1 MLALTI
7 MRIQLAAVILV
18 KLFILKGVN
27 MKSLVLSMLLLA
39 FTPVVGFSQ
48 TVAEH
53 LQNVSVTVHT
63 NTGSGSGVVITRNVK
78 VKPTDTETVKANFVW
93 TAAHVVDGLRSV
105 RTIVDPKT
113 GTERKVVEFAPAF
126 LVKELVE
133 NGRKVGEVKMEA
145 RVIKYSDADTNEDLA
160 LLMILKRDFVTD
172 SAKFYLDGDK
182 TPKIGDELIHVGSL
196 LGQGGANSMTTGI
209 ISQVG
214 RTINLSGGNV
224 VVFDQTTCP
233 AFPGS
238 SGGGV
243 FLKDGKYIGMLVR
256 GAGETFNLIV
266 PVRRIHSF
274 AEKHNILWALDET
287 LPVPSLEEL
296 SKISPDDAG
305 TAVGNGVSKSNDGM
319 MNLPATFEYIKE

>member
-1 MLALTI
+1 
-7 MRIQLAAVILV
+7 
-18 KLFILKGVN
+18 
-27 MKSLVLSMLLLA
+27 MKSIVLSILLLVIS
-39 FTPVVGFSQ
+39 PVVSLAQ
-48 TVAEH
+48 NIAEH

-63 NTGSGSGVVITRNVK
+63 NTGSGSGVVITRDLKLKQDDKDSVK
-78 VKPTDTETVKANFVW
+78 VNFVW

-113 GTERKVVEFAPAF
+113 GTERKVIEFAPAF
-126 LVKELVE
+126 LVKELIE

-145 RVIKYSDADTNEDLA
+145 RVVKYSDSETNEDLA
-160 LLMILKRDFVTD
+160 LLMILKRDFIND
-172 SAKFYLDGDK
+172 SAKFYLEADK

-209 ISQVG
+209 ISQIG
-214 RTINLSGGNV
+214 RTVNLSGGNV

-243 FLKDGKYIGMLVR
+243 FLKNGKYVGMLVR

-266 PVRRIHSF
+266 PVRRMYSF
-274 AEKHNILWALDET
+274 AEKNNILWALDES
-287 LPVPSLEEL
+287 LPAPSLEE
-296 SKISPDDAG
+296 ISVLPTDDAG
-305 TAVGNGVSKSNDGM
+305 ASVGSGVSKSGDGM
-319 MNLPATFEYIKE
+319 KNFPKTFEYIKE